1 MTKSKIMIQHIEDIK
16 KDFIKS
22 NWKIVESGT
31 FENKEMLKLQLQMS
45 LIDFSEHRAIFY
57 EDIDNISLPTWVDIE
72 GVGCGWLALDVDE
85 NKNKKTIKKYINMNL
100 KNYVGLNYIVFKNK
114 NELIWYFFD
123 NKKDILYKHNG
134 IKELNIE
141 DYLIRIS
148 NTELH
153 FSI

>member
-1 MTKSKIMIQHIEDIK
+1 MTKSKIMLQHIEDIK
-16 KDFIKS
+16 KYFIKS

-31 FENKEMLKLQLQMS
+31 FENKEMLKLQLQLS

-72 GVGCGWLALDVDE
+72 GVGYGWLALDDE

-100 KNYVGLNYIVFKNK
+100 KNYVGLNYIVFKNN

-123 NKKDILYKHNG
+123 NKKDILCKHNG

-148 NTELH
+148 NNELH

>member
-1 MTKSKIMIQHIEDIK
+1 MNKSKLMLQHIEDIK

-22 NWKIVESGT
+22 NWKIVKSGT
-31 FENKEMLKLQLQMS
+31 FENKEMLKLQLQLS
-45 LIDFSEHRAIFY
+45 LINFSEHRAIFY
-57 EDIDNISLPTWVDIE
+57 ENIDNISLPTWIDIE
-72 GVGCGWLALDVDE
+72 GVGYGWVALDGDE

-100 KNYVGLNYIVFKNK
+100 KNYVGLNYIVFKNN

-123 NKKDILYKHNG
+123 NKKDILCKHNG

-148 NTELH
+148 NNELH

>member
-1 MTKSKIMIQHIEDIK
+1 MPKSKLMLQHIEDIK
-16 KDFIKS
+16 KDFINS

-31 FENKEMLKLQLQMS
+31 FENKEMLKLQLQLS
-45 LIDFSEHRAIFY
+45 LINFSEHRVIFY

-72 GVGCGWLALDVDE
+72 GVGYGWLALDDDE

-100 KNYVGLNYIVFKNK
+100 KNYVGLDYIVFKNN

-123 NKKDILYKHNG
+123 NKKDIICKHNG

-148 NTELH
+148 NNELH
-153 FSI
+153 FMI

>member
-1 MTKSKIMIQHIEDIK
+1 MTKSKLMLQHIEDIK
-16 KDFIKS
+16 KDFINS

-31 FENKEMLKLQLQMS
+31 FENKEMLKLQLQLS
-45 LIDFSEHRAIFY
+45 LINFSEHRVIFY
-57 EDIDNISLPTWVDIE
+57 EDINNISLPTWIDIE
-72 GVGCGWLALDVDE
+72 GVGYGWLALDDDE
-85 NKNKKTIKKYINMNL
+85 NKNKKTIKNYINMNL
-100 KNYVGLNYIVFKNK
+100 KNYVGLNYIVFKNN

-148 NTELH
+148 NNELH
-153 FSI
+153 FMI

>member
-1 MTKSKIMIQHIEDIK
+1 MTKSKLILQHIEDIK
-16 KDFIKS
+16 KYFIKS

-31 FENKEMLKLQLQMS
+31 FENKEMLKLQLQLS

-72 GVGCGWLALDVDE
+72 GVGYGWLALDDDE